1 MTADPY
7 RRLAGVLLPLFSMRT
22 GASWGIGEFRD
33 LGAFAAWM
41 RDAGLTLL
49 QLLPISDM
57 SEDQNSPYS
66 ALSSAALE
74 PLFISVEDIPS
85 FARAGGMAALPPE
98 AREAL
103 ETARRSPQIDFAAV
117 RNAKRAAFALAWES
131 ASAEDDPAFDAFRRR
146 EAWWLSDYALF
157 RAIAEDAGPD
167 WTRWPEGLR
176 ERSAEAIDDAR
187 AMLDERVRF
196 HAWLQWIAFTQW
208 SDARA
213 AARAQNVDVF
223 GDLPFMVDASSVDVW
238 SRQQD
243 FMLDATVGTPPDAF
257 SETGQDWGVPVYRWP
272 EIEAGDYEWLRMR
285 GRRAADL
292 FDGFRVDH
300 LVGFYRTFVR
310 PKAGEPYFLPSGEHE
325 QIAQGE
331 RIMRLFLETGAAI
344 TAEDLGTVPD
354 AVRESLTRLRIP
366 GYRILRWERRW
377 HDDGQPFIPP
387 SEWPGIAVATTGT
400 HDTESLSEWWEQAT
414 DSERRQLL
422 GPDAPASFNPGV
434 RDALL
439 SSIYRSPSNLVIVPI
454 QDLFGWR
461 DRINTPATMGDGNWR
476 WALPWPAD
484 RLREIPVA
492 RDRARELR
500 ELAGETGR
508 LGNR

>member
-1 MTADPY
+1 MIAPPY
-7 RRLAGVLLPLFSMRT
+7 RRLAGVLLPLFSMRS

-33 LGAFAAWM
+33 LGTFAAWM
-41 RDAGLTLL
+41 REAGLSLL
-49 QLLPISDM
+49 QLLPISEM

-74 PLFISVEDIPS
+74 PLFISPEDIPS
-85 FARAGGMAALPPE
+85 FVRAGGTRALPPG

-103 ETARRSPQIDFAAV
+103 ETARGASRIDFAAV
-117 RNAKRAAFALAWES
+117 RAAKRAAFDLAWES
-131 ASAEDDPAFDAFRRR
+131 ARAEESFGLDAFRQR
-146 EAWWLSDYALF
+146 EAWWLDDYALF
-157 RAIAEDAGPD
+157 RAIADDAGPD
-167 WTRWPEGLR
+167 WTTWPEGLR
-176 ERSAEAIDDAR
+176 DRSPEAIDDAR
-187 AMLDERVRF
+187 AMLGERVRF
-196 HAWLQWIAFTQW
+196 HGWLQWIAFTQW
-208 SDARA
+208 SNARA
-213 AARAQNVDVF
+213 AARAQGVDVF

-257 SETGQDWGVPVYRWP
+257 SETGQDWGVPVYCWP
-272 EIEAGDYEWLRMR
+272 GIEAGDYQWLRMR
-285 GRRAADL
+285 ARRAADL

-310 PKAGEPYFLPSGEHE
+310 PKEGEPYFLPSDEWK
-325 QIAQGE
+325 QIEQGE
-331 RIMRLFLETGAAI
+331 RIMRLFLESGAAV

-377 HDDGQPFIPP
+377 HDEGQPFIPP
-387 SEWPGIAVATTGT
+387 AEWPAIAVATTGT
-400 HDTESLSEWWEQAT
+400 HDTESLPEWWEQAS

-422 GPDAPASFNPGV
+422 GPDAPASFTPDV

-439 SSIYRSPSNLVIVPI
+439 SSIYRSPSNLLILPL

-461 DRINTPATMGDGNWR
+461 DRINTPATVGDANWR
-476 WALPWPAD
+476 WALPWPVD
-484 RLREIPVA
+484 RLSEIPVA
-492 RDRARELR
+492 RDRAEALR
-500 ELAGETGR
+500 ALARASGR
-508 LGNR
+508 VG